1 MEISC
6 YKSEEP
12 GKKEVLLIFE
22 REELIYDIRNVC
34 YVEGHIL
41 TDVSDEQRHTVQDVG
56 EEGNADIVTRRLD
69 LTHADI
75 VERLYP
81 FTQRDIDNPVIID
94 KLHEKPVYGIVML
107 VPDKFSQTT
116 LNLLGKLIHELIV
129 TTTVKEWLRLTNP
142 NKAAIWQD
150 KEEGLLKRLL
160 EVRQGKR
167 GKRRIKQHWFN

>member
-22 REELIYDIRNVC
+22 RKELVYDIRNAC

-41 TDVSDEQRHTVQDVG
+41 TEATYEQRHTVQDVG
-56 EEGNADIVTRRLD
+56 EEENVDIVTRTLD

-81 FTQRDIDNPVIID
+81 FTEREIDNPVIID
-94 KLHEKPVYGIVML
+94 KLHEKPVYGIVMR
-107 VPDKFSQTT
+107 VPEKFSQTT
-116 LNLLGKLIHELIV
+116 LNLLGKLIHELLV
-129 TTTVKEWLRLTNP
+129 TSTVKEWLKITNP
-142 NKAAIWQD
+142 NKAMVWQE
-150 KEEGLLKRLL
+150 KEEALMKRLL
-160 EVRQGKR
+160 EVRQGRR
-167 GKRRIKQHWFN
+167 GRTRIKQHWFN